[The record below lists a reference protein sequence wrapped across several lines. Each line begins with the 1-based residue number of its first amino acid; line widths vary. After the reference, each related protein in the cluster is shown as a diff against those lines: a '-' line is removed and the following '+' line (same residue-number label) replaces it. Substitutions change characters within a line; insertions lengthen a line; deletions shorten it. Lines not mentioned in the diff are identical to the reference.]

1 MQVLLVPKPGVS
13 ITLVDIWV
21 GVGSIDETEA
31 NNGISHFFEHMVF
44 KGTDTRPKTVDLE
57 IESLGGS
64 TNAATSL
71 DWTHYYINVP
81 SEHSVQ
87 ALEILADI
95 TMNPNFPEDEI
106 FAEKNV
112 VLRER
117 DQRDDNPASA
127 IYKQFFQEFYQEH
140 PYRLPVI
147 GTAEGLDP
155 LTRDDF
161 MAFLHK
167 HYVPSNMTLVVV
179 GDFDP
184 SEMSVAVEGTF
195 GQMEAVDYQ
204 EVEYP
209 TDEPLT
215 EIVSMEQQRDIVQ
228 SYMIMGWPG
237 PAVTDVDDV
246 YAMDLLLS
254 ILSYGPRRVRASS
267 MSMLNSRQ
275 NTRR

>member
-1 MQVLLVPKPGVS
+1 MRNILKYSLCLMLLWLVLGNPTPLMAEPHSPDKAENEAEIQVHDLDNGLKVLLIPKPGVD

-21 GVGSIDETEA
+21 GVGSADEIEE

-117 DQRDDNPASA
+117 DQRDDNPTSA
-127 IYKQFFQEFYQEH
+127 IYKQFFQEFYKAH

-161 MAFLHK
+161 MAFLEK
-167 HYVPSNMTLVVV
+167 QRVPLVRWNR
-179 GDFDP
+179 
-184 SEMSVAVEGTF
+184 
-195 GQMEAVDYQ
+195 Q
-204 EVEYP
+204 
-209 TDEPLT
+209 
-215 EIVSMEQQRDIVQ
+215 SMK
-228 SYMIMGWPG
+228 S
-237 PAVTDVDDV
+237 
-246 YAMDLLLS
+246 LS
-254 ILSYGPRRVRASS
+254 TQPK
-267 MSMLNSRQ
+267 SR
-275 NTRR
+275 